1 MDANWQAFSY
11 TALPSR
17 VVFGAGRRA
26 EVVDEAK
33 KLGCSRP
40 FIITTPDQAAAGV
53 AAASQFDRD
62 TATCFAN
69 ATMHTPWEVT
79 SQAMEAIEKA
89 GADCLVAIG
98 GGSSI
103 GLSKAIALRTDLPQ
117 IVLPT
122 TYAGSE
128 VTPIIG
134 ETKEGEKRTQRTVKV
149 LPEVVI
155 YDVDFT
161 LSLPPALSATS
172 GLNAIA
178 HAVEALY
185 AVDANPITSIFAEE
199 GIASMACALPSI
211 VQNPG
216 DIDARRTAQYGAW
229 LCGTCLGT
237 VGMAL
242 HHKICHVL
250 GGTFNLPHAETH
262 AVMIPHVTA
271 YNADA
276 APAAMARVARA
287 LGETE
292 AWEGLHWLA
301 KSLGAPTSLAELGM
315 PEDGIQRATD
325 LITQNAYTN
334 PRTPDSASVRAM
346 LERAWRGLPPKRT
359 Q

>member
-1 MDANWQAFSY
+1 MDGRWQAFSY
-11 TALPSR
+11 TALPGR

-26 EVVDEAK
+26 DVIVEARQ
-33 KLGCSRP
+33 LGCARP

-53 AAASQFDRD
+53 AVASQFDRE
-62 TATCFAN
+62 AASCFAN

-79 SQAMEAIEKA
+79 SQAMEAIEQA
-89 GADCLVAIG
+89 RSDCLIAIG

-103 GLSKAIALRTDLPQ
+103 GLSKAIALRTDLPK

-134 ETKEGEKRTQRTVKV
+134 ETRDGEKRTQRTLKV

-161 LSLPPALSATS
+161 LSLPAALSATS

-185 AVDANPITSIFAEE
+185 AVDANPITSIIAEE
-199 GIASMACALPSI
+199 GIASMASALPSI
-211 VQNPG
+211 IRDPR
-216 DIDARRTAQYGAW
+216 DIDARRSAQYGAW

-250 GGTFNLPHAETH
+250 GGTFNMPHAETH

-276 APAAMARVARA
+276 APHAIARVARA
-287 LGETE
+287 LGATE
-292 AWEGLHWLA
+292 AWDGLHSLA
-301 KSLGAPTSLAELGM
+301 KTLGTPTSLAELGM
-315 PEDGIQRATD
+315 PEEGIRRATD

-334 PRTPDSASVRAM
+334 PRRPDATSVRAM
-346 LERAWRGLPPKRT
+346 LERAWRGLPPERI